1 MKIGE
6 NTLGQRDA
14 LGITET
20 EQFDLEIDKDS
31 EILLIEV
38 PMELPKI

>member
-6 NTLGQRDA
+6 STLGQRDA

>member
-1 MKIGE
+1 MLE
-6 NTLGQRDA
+6 NSLRKRDA

-20 EQFDLEIDKDS
+20 EHFDLEIDKDS

>member
-1 MKIGE
+1 MKIAE
-6 NTLGQRDA
+6 TILGQRDA

-20 EQFDLEIDKDS
+20 EHFDLEIDKDS

>member
-1 MKIGE
+1 VKIAE

-20 EQFDLEIDKDS
+20 EHFDLEIDKDS